1 MTGGPNLEARLRR
14 HLSAEADE
22 LPFLLDAGA
31 VEARMAARR
40 PRWHPL
46 LLVPAAAAAVL
57 ALVIGQ
63 ALWTGPGPMGSSD
76 SGDWGPLA
84 AVPST
89 GGDQAL
95 TAGVLRI
102 TDQCV
107 FLETAGGESELLVWP
122 ADRAR
127 WDDATGTI
135 HFTNPPAG
143 DGFTLRDGQS
153 VSFGGGGDSTA
164 ESGLSGA
171 EWAASVD
178 WVAAPDPSC
187 AMEVRWYVGEV
198 SAQGPAADAHVI
210 VDSGAFPGTQIAC
223 RGELSLEAEACRTW
237 GDELLTDS
245 TLAHDGVTLL
255 VMTANAGDRR
265 RCAADFYVAEDRPP
279 PVTAAVVCPE
289 SVVPPSGATPE
300 PQQNFLEAT
309 IVDALAVL
317 GLEGQRV
324 EYSPT
329 SAFIRVPLEE
339 DAALYVHAFPTD
351 TDRGDLSVL
360 DDRVI
365 AGLTVERVEYASGP
379 VRDRFDC
386 ADGRYEVE
394 GATPPTFSSIDA
406 LLAEL
411 IPLLGCAPPSGTPSA
426 SGPTAELVGVIRGA
440 PDLEGGICPVLLT
453 DAEGE
458 KWEVYLAEP
467 YRREY
472 RGDELVIIGPN
483 AEVVARSGDRVG
495 FNYRREPGM
504 GSFCMVG
511 MPVIGTEIVFVEPR
525 DD

>member
-1 MTGGPNLEARLRR
+1 MTGNRDIEARLRR

-22 LPFLLDAGA
+22 LPFLLDAEA
-31 VEARMAARR
+31 VEARLGARSR
-40 PRWHPL
+40 RWHPL

-57 ALVIGQ
+57 AVVIGQ
-63 ALWTGPGPMGSSD
+63 AVWTGPGPTGSSA
-76 SGDWGPLA
+76 SAGWGPLA
-84 AVPST
+84 VMQMA
-89 GGDQAL
+89 GGMDAL
-95 TAGVLRI
+95 NTGVLRV
-102 TDQCV
+102 TERCV
-107 FLETAGGESELLVWP
+107 LLETAGGESELLVWP
-122 ADRAR
+122 ADRTR

-143 DGFTLRDGQS
+143 DEFILRDGQS
-153 VSFGGGGDSTA
+153 VSFGGGGDSAA
-164 ESGLSGA
+164 EGEVFGA

-187 AMEVRWYVGEV
+187 PMEIRWYVSAV
-198 SAQGPAADAHVI
+198 SAQGPTAGAHVI

-245 TLAHDGVTLL
+245 TLPDGVTLL
-255 VMTANAGDRR
+255 VMTANAGDAR
-265 RCAADFYVAEDRPP
+265 RCAADFYVAQDRPP

-289 SVVPPSGATPE
+289 SAVPPSGATPE
-300 PQQNFLEAT
+300 PQQNSLEAT

-317 GLEGQRV
+317 GLEGQRA
-324 EYSPT
+324 EYSPS
-329 SAFIRVPLEE
+329 SAFIQVPLEE
-339 DAALYVHAFPTD
+339 DAALYVRAFPTG
-351 TDRGDLSVL
+351 TDGGEYAVL
-360 DDRVI
+360 DERVI
-365 AGLTVERVEYASGP
+365 AGRTVQHVEYASGP
-379 VRDRFDC
+379 VRDRFEC

-411 IPLLGCAPPSGTPSA
+411 IPLVGCAPPLGTPGA
-426 SGPTAELVGVIRGA
+426 SGPTAELVGVIRGR

-458 KWEVYLAEP
+458 DWEVYLEEP

-483 AEVVARSGDRVG
+483 GEIVARGGDRIG
-495 FNYRREPGM
+495 FNVRREPGM
-504 GSFCMVG
+504 GSRCQAG
-511 MPVIGTEIVFVEPR
+511 MPVIATEIVFVEPR